1 MLDAFDE
8 IPDALKAE
16 PEGFNARFAVALSSE
31 EAAEHCDSPDDVV
44 NGGRCFRDGFLG
56 EDVCAF
62 PLVGSEEQRRGEVR
76 MRSPEADQASQS
88 PRHDHIDGKGQFDL
102 AGSTELQGFDPAI
115 RQVTDSRPPS
125 PSARLAWRAK
135 SC

>member
-1 MLDAFDE
+1 MLDPFDK
-8 IPDALKAE
+8 IPDALKAK
-16 PEGFNARFAVALSSE
+16 PERLDAGFAIAFSSE
-31 EAAEHCDSPDDVV
+31 ETTEHGDSSDDLVD
-44 NGGRCFRDGFLG
+44 GGRYFRDGFLG

-102 AGSTELQGFDPAI
+102 AGSTELQGFDSAI

>member
-1 MLDAFDE
+1 MLDPFDK
-8 IPDALKAE
+8 IPDALKAK
-16 PEGFNARFAVALSSE
+16 PERLDAGFAIAFSGE
-31 EAAEHCDSPDDVV
+31 ETTEHGDSADHLAQRW
-44 NGGRCFRDGFLG
+44 GCFRDRFLG
-56 EDVCAF
+56 QDVRAF